1 MTTARKFAFDRE
13 FTPDGGV
20 LSHAPP
26 TYGQAELDSACAEA
40 YARGTRDSVAQCERE
55 AANALQA
62 LADAASALLTRLDAE
77 SRAMREEAAHI
88 ALVSARKIAGEALDA
103 FGVERVAAAVEATM
117 DLLRHQPRLIV
128 KLAPEAA
135 EQLAPRIATMT
146 DSHAYAGAILVR
158 PLPGMKAGEVVI
170 DWSDGAIA
178 LSPEDA
184 AARIEALIQT
194 ALSAPEHS

>member
-1 MTTARKFAFDRE
+1 MTTVRKFAFDTE

-26 TYGQAELDSACAEA
+26 TFGQADVDAACAEA
-40 YARGTRDSVAQCERE
+40 YARGARDSVAQSERD
-55 AANALQA
+55 AADALQA

-77 SRAMREEAAHI
+77 SRAMRTEATQI
-88 ALVSARKIAGEALDA
+88 AFASARKIAGEALEA
-103 FGVERVAAAVEATM
+103 FGVERAAAAIEATL

-128 KLAPEAA
+128 KLSPDAA
-135 EQLAPRIATMT
+135 EKLSPRIAAMT
-146 DSHAYAGAILVR
+146 ETHAYAGAILVR
-158 PLPGMKAGEVVI
+158 AQSDMKAGEVAI

-178 LSPEDA
+178 IDPDDA
-184 AARIEALIQT
+184 AARIDTLIQA